1 MRGHDCFSNGYQI
14 FLSKDMGNEVSVTLI
29 QHVLSATALQASTSN
44 NVFWFRDIEPMEARV
59 FFLENQADCSN

>member
-14 FLSKDMGNEVSVTLI
+14 FLSKDMGNEVSVTFI

-44 NVFWFRDIEPMEARV
+44 NFFWFCDIEPMEARV
-59 FFLENQADCSN
+59 FFLGESGRLQ

>member
-1 MRGHDCFSNGYQI
+1 
-14 FLSKDMGNEVSVTLI
+14 MGNEVSVTLI

-44 NVFWFRDIEPMEARV
+44 NFFWFRDIEPMEERV